1 MLHVRKSV
9 TLSMQVA
16 NCSVMNILV
25 KNIKKWSGI
34 YSQFNKTTF
43 VNGIFEHFKKY
54 LYFSHG

>member
-1 MLHVRKSV
+1 
-9 TLSMQVA
+9 
-16 NCSVMNILV
+16 MNILV